1 MILLWVRSRKVRKLA
16 PYAVDGLNGV
26 GVALYSRMQ
35 TPPCPRCR
43 LPIELSDPRNHTVR
57 FGSFRRASD
66 NSKQR
71 RYRCKTC
78 GRTFSD
84 ASFSAAFGQKKRQFN
99 GPLIQ
104 FFASACS
111 QRRLAINFRL
121 NRKTVVRKFLFLGKH
136 AAEYLRDD
144 LLKHPKA
151 QEVEFDDLET
161 FEHSKMKPL
170 SVCAVVESGS
180 RRILG
185 FNVAQMPAKG
195 RLAEKSRAKYGHRPD
210 ERGQAR
216 DLLFEELKGFIEPTA
231 LIKSDQNPHYGP
243 SVKKHFPNAIHETF
257 KGRRGCVV
265 GQGELKA
272 GGFDP
277 LFTLNHTYAMFRA
290 NINRLARRTW
300 NTTKK
305 KERLALHIALYSLF
319 HNWKLIPEILR
330 PASAIE
336 LLQLNR

>member
-1 MILLWVRSRKVRKLA
+1 
-16 PYAVDGLNGV
+16 
-26 GVALYSRMQ
+26 MQ
-35 TPPCPRCR
+35 TPPCPHCR
-43 LPIELSDPRNHTVR
+43 LPVLLSDQRIHTVR
-57 FGSFRRASD
+57 FGFFRRASD
-66 NSKQR
+66 KSKQQ

-84 ASFSAAFGQKKRQFN
+84 ASFSVAFGQKKRHFN
-99 GPLIQ
+99 GPLMQ
-104 FFASACS
+104 FFVSACS

-121 NRKTVVRKFLFLGKH
+121 NRKTVTRKFLFLGTH
-136 AAEYLRDD
+136 ASEYLKRD
-144 LLKHPKA
+144 LLDHPKA
-151 QEVEFDDLET
+151 REVEFDDLET

-170 SVCAVVESGS
+170 SVLAVVESGS

-195 RLAEKSRAKYGHRPD
+195 RLAEKSRAKYGIRRD
-210 ERGQAR
+210 ERGRAR
-216 DLLFEELKGFIEPTA
+216 DLLFKELKDFIEPTA
-231 LIKSDQNPHYGP
+231 LLKSDQNPHYGP
-243 SVKKHFPNAIHETF
+243 SVKKHFPNATHQAF

-265 GQGELKA
+265 GQSELKA

-319 HNWKLIPEILR
+319 HNWKLIPDVMR
-330 PASAIE
+330 PASPLD
-336 LLQLNR
+336 LLQPPY